1 MCPSRMLILKIA
13 SIHRKISLNAQVVFN
28 PVSCAV
34 SAGCVGTTRC
44 SATSHKQSGT
54 HQISGLASIS
64 LCSQV
69 YPPYSLAP

>member
-1 MCPSRMLILKIA
+1 MRMLILEVA

-44 SATSHKQSGT
+44 SAASHKQSGT
-54 HQISGLASIS
+54 H
-64 LCSQV
+64 
-69 YPPYSLAP
+69 